1 MWHLQGLTKLGARA
15 FVPNQARMAVVLE
28 RRAPESV
35 PVAAHAAPHI
45 QRLLRHPSWHRLL
58 SVCSTSCT
66 RKWDAFF
73 C

>member
-1 MWHLQGLTKLGARA
+1 
-15 FVPNQARMAVVLE
+15 MAVVLE